1 MEKIDNGNIKLSIV
15 IPYYETYELTMK
27 LLRELAI
34 QKTDEVEII
43 VVDDYCKNEFS
54 NIKADSDDIL
64 FKTKALI
71 IPHGENLGVAKS
83 RNNGIHMAHGKYIAL
98 IDCDDMITMDYV
110 DTLLKAIDK
119 YDTDVINFNWYD
131 MTEHHEFRKPDNF
144 APWKAIYKKET
155 MPRFREDMEYGS
167 EDVIFQGDVQCGINS
182 GNLSVTYLD
191 KLLYFYN
198 SNREGSLLW
207 KKIHG
212 VKL

>member
-1 MEKIDNGNIKLSIV
+1 MEKTDNGNIKLSIV
-15 IPYYETYELTMK
+15 IPYYETYTLTME

-34 QKTDEVEII
+34 QKKDEVEII
-43 VVDDYCKNEFS
+43 VVDDYCKREF
-54 NIKADSDDIL
+54 N
-64 FKTKALI
+64 KTKIDGINEIFLHSPI
-71 IPHGENLGVAKS
+71 TVISHIENLGVAKS
-83 RNNGIHMAHGKYIAL
+83 RNEGIDEARGKYIGF
-98 IDCDDMITMDYV
+98 IDCDDQITMDYI

-167 EDVIFQGDVQCGINS
+167 EDVIFQGEVQGGINA
-182 GNLSVTYLD
+182 GKLSVVYLD

-207 KKIHG
+207 KKIHRE
-212 VKL
+212 K